1 MTTEEYFKKLLE
13 DSEKQPTNWLSDR
26 VLDKN
31 IKMLDEDI
39 EAEWDDFPL
48 FTKKIFINTT
58 QRDYNKADAVVKFLE
73 SIPIEMEY
81 KKGLNIVIQ
90 ALNELKDSL
99 KNQVLAIM
107 LKQYTNLFPLKEI
120 VFQNRMFICFIT
132 NTIRNIIITTEEM

>member
-13 DSEKQPTNWLSDR
+13 DSEKHPTNWLSDR

-48 FTKKIFINTT
+48 FTKKILINTT

-99 KNQVLAIM
+99 KNQVLGVIDN
-107 LKQYTNLFPLKEI
+107 QILFPNDKED
-120 VFQNRMFICFIT
+120 T
-132 NTIRNIIITTEEM
+132 K